1 MKIMGAKKTL
11 VAWMIGLSSVFSS
24 AAAYSQQSTKPRPN
38 APLAV
43 ATFAQTPAEEKRV
56 DFKPGVEEDL
66 RAIAA
71 KSIWRLAIRGE
82 FALVK
87 QIWGMEDVLY
97 YGLPIPVW
105 NRIVTSLNDPND
117 RKKIVAALDQIVT
130 DAISSDKKVAQ
141 KARSNI
147 NGWEKDPL
155 SFAKFLGDAVGK
167 DFINAPK
174 TQSPA
179 PGNK

>member
-1 MKIMGAKKTL
+1 
-11 VAWMIGLSSVFSS
+11 VAWMIGLSSVFGS
-24 AAAYSQQSTKPRPN
+24 AAAYPQQSPKSQPY

-56 DFKPGVEEDL
+56 DFQPGVEEDL

-82 FALVK
+82 FSLVK

-105 NRIVTSLNDPND
+105 NRIVTSLNDPTD
-117 RKKIVAALDQIVT
+117 RKTIVAALDQIVT
-130 DAISSDKKVAQ
+130 DAISSNKKVAQ
-141 KARSNI
+141 KARKSI

-155 SFAKFLGDAVGK
+155 SFAKFLGDSVGK
-167 DFINAPK
+167 DFVNAPQ
-174 TQSPA
+174 TQQFQIRPQQ
-179 PGNK
+179 K